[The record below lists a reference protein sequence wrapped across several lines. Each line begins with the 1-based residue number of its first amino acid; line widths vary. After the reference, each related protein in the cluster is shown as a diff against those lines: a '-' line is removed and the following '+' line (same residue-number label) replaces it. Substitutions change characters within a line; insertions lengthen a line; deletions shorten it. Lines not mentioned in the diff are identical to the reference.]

1 MLTGTLALLH
11 RALRLD
17 ARLLTTHLFRL
28 GFVVLV
34 YFSLVHAQI
43 QSLGLAG
50 APGLKL
56 FSSMMYLNLGLIVLS
71 GVSFFATAIT
81 EEKEEE
87 TLGLLRM
94 AGLNPLA
101 LLLGKSTRRLIGTL
115 LLLAV
120 QIPFILL
127 AVTLGGATIVQIL
140 AGYCTLASFL
150 ILTANMGLFAS
161 VACRRGGTASAVTV
175 ALFVLYFLGGPL
187 FRVIG
192 PALTTSGWL
201 RGNWVSWFNSF
212 SDGVVEGSAY
222 TQLDHILST
231 GFNGPILGWQ
241 VTSNLGVAFAFFLLS
256 WVSFNYYTHPK
267 RQPVATRDVATRL
280 ARGLGLRRPRPRFN
294 AIMWKEFH
302 FITGGTH
309 FLLIR
314 FLVYGA
320 LVGGTYSLLMQFGG
334 AKRDEAGQIVVCIML
349 GLLVI
354 EACLYASRLLHD
366 EWREHTLPMLMMLP
380 IPVHQILAAKLLG
393 CIPALLP
400 GLAWLVI
407 SLLLWNE
414 GQDHLANMLLL
425 PSYWF
430 GGLVFLLLLTL
441 TLFFSLVVRWGAL
454 PLSIAVMLGAA
465 FFGSCCFV
473 PAYSLTQTASDS
485 AASRE
490 AAFLVI
496 DAIVV
501 ILIAG
506 LQFDIHRRLEIAGS
520 Q

>member
-17 ARLLTTHLFRL
+17 ARLLSTHLFRL

-56 FSSMMYLNLGLIVLS
+56 FSSMMYLNLGLIVLA

-101 LLLGKSTRRLIGTL
+101 LLLGKSTSRLIGTL

-175 ALFVLYFLGGPL
+175 ALFVLYFLGGPS
-187 FRVIG
+187 FRPDSSGRFSAGRSQATSASRSPFFCSRGSVSTTTRIRNG
-192 PALTTSGWL
+192 SRSPRATSPRDSPVVWDFVARAPGSTRSCGRNSTSSPAECIFCWFVFWCMA
-201 RGNWVSWFNSF
+201 RSWELC
-212 SDGVVEGSAY
+212 V
-222 TQLDHILST
+222 
-231 GFNGPILGWQ
+231 
-241 VTSNLGVAFAFFLLS
+241 
-256 WVSFNYYTHPK
+256 
-267 RQPVATRDVATRL
+267 
-280 ARGLGLRRPRPRFN
+280 
-294 AIMWKEFH
+294 
-302 FITGGTH
+302 
-309 FLLIR
+309 
-314 FLVYGA
+314 
-320 LVGGTYSLLMQFGG
+320 
-334 AKRDEAGQIVVCIML
+334 ML

-400 GLAWLVI
+400 GLSWLVI

-430 GGLVFLLLLTL
+430 GALVFLLLLTL

-485 AASRE
+485 TASRE